1 MTVMIAFIQ
10 VILID
15 LISLISHL
23 LLEELQQLLLHAEVH
38 QLLVALSQVLQIW
51 VDACQL
57 LPAVF
62 RLGDGS

>member
-1 MTVMIAFIQ
+1 MTVMIALIQ

-23 LLEELQQLLLHAEVH
+23 LLEELQHLLLHAEVH

-51 VDACQL
+51 VDGCQL
-57 LPAVF
+57 LPAFF